1 MAQKKKSDLFQA
13 INCINYKTKPDFDIS
28 KVNGYILSL
37 WLAQD
42 KDLVKYVQEI
52 NPYIFNMNNKMIFKF
67 YYNRVP
73 KGRRFIKW
81 TKKDDI
87 KNSDEVEKLCKE
99 YNISPREAKL
109 SVY

>member
-42 KDLVKYVQEI
+42 RELIKYVQEI
-52 NPYIFNMNNKMIFKF
+52 NPYIFNMTNKAIFL
-67 YYNRVP
+67 YYYKKIP
-73 KGRRFIKW
+73 KGRRFIRW
-81 TKKDDI
+81 TKK
-87 KNSDEVEKLCKE
+87 KEPQHSDEIERLCQE

-109 SVY
+109 SVE